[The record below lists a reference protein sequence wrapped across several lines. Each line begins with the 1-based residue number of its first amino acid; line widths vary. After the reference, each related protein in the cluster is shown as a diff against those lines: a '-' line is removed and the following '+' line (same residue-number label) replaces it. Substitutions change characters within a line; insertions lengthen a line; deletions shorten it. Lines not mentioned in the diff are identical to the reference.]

1 MILSLSVA
9 PYEIRRSHIYH
20 HSHGKEYFHFMFFVL
35 FYWIFP
41 FLFVMLGILFDFFYL
56 FFIIFKSEFQ
66 FFYLSLNSFLS
77 VPILLHHIL
86 SSLPL
91 FYFFR
96 HLMSFFLIY
105 SHRTADCINM
115 GMQYF
120 PDVTSVPKHLDRK
133 IRKSFFPPTA
143 EEKSWMHLGD
153 I

>member
-1 MILSLSVA
+1 MATPISIL
-9 PYEIRRSHIYH
+9 
-20 HSHGKEYFHFMFFVL
+20 
-35 FYWIFP
+35 
-41 FLFVMLGILFDFFYL
+41 L

-66 FFYLSLNSFLS
+66 FFYLFLTSFLS
-77 VPILLHHIL
+77 VPILRHHIF

-91 FYFFR
+91 YFSR
-96 HLMSFFLIY
+96 HLISFFLIY
-105 SHRTADCINM
+105 SLLRAADCINM

-133 IRKSFFPPTA
+133 IRKSFFPPTE